1 MRRFFIRFIIGVLVF
16 FTVVIAIVIIRAEL
30 ARQQRFVSI
39 ERKETISLTE
49 KEKYAERLGKALTFK
64 TISYQETQKNDWNEY
79 QNFIKYLESAFPEVH
94 ATLKRD
100 IVNNYSLLY
109 TWEGKK
115 PSLSPALFIA
125 HYDVVPVE
133 QGTEN
138 DWKYPPFSG
147 TIADEAIWGRGALD
161 VKSGV
166 IGLLES
172 VNYWIQN
179 GYQPERTLLFAFGH
193 DEELGGRNGA
203 KKIAELLKERGIKP
217 EFSLDEGMAIN
228 EGIIPGIEGPVALI
242 GIAEKGYLSLE
253 LSVTT
258 KGGHSS
264 TPPDKTS
271 IGILSAA
278 IQRIEQHRKPAKLA
292 GPIRWTLEDLAP
304 YMNFPM
310 RAVCSNLWLFSG
322 LLAKVLATV
331 PSSNAALRTTFAPT
345 LFHAGEKE
353 NVLPAKAWAVVN
365 IRMLPDDSSEEV
377 INYIRKTINDDR
389 VEIKPYSPEKT
400 DEASPL
406 SDRTSDSYKAIVE
419 TIQEVWG
426 NIPVAS
432 SLTLGG
438 TDSTNYVGVVKN
450 LYRFQPLKFTMEE
463 IELLHGTNERVRID
477 NYYKGIEFYIRL
489 LKKVGK

>member
-1 MRRFFIRFIIGVLVF
+1 MRRFFTRFILGVLLLLIVLA
-16 FTVVIAIVIIRAEL
+16 AIVVIRAEQ
-30 ARQQRFVSI
+30 ARHQKIVSI
-39 ERKETISLTE
+39 ESKETISLTE
-49 KEKYAERLGKALTFK
+49 KEKYAERLGKALTFR

-79 QNFIKYLESAFPEVH
+79 QKFINYLEETFPNIH

-109 TWEGKK
+109 TWEGKD
-115 PSLSPALFIA
+115 SLLSPVLFLA

-138 DWKYPPFSG
+138 IWKYPPFSG

-161 VKSGV
+161 VKSSL

-179 GYQPERTLLFAFGH
+179 GYQPKRTLLFAFGH

-203 KKIAELLKERGIKP
+203 RKIAELLKERGIKP

-271 IGILSAA
+271 IAILSAV
-278 IQRIEQHRKPAKLA
+278 IQKIEQHRKPAKLA
-292 GPIRWTLEDLAP
+292 GPIRWMLEDLAP

-322 LLAKVLATV
+322 ILAKVLETI

-353 NVLPAKAWAVVN
+353 NVLPAKAWAVIN
-365 IRMLPDDSSEEV
+365 IRMLPGDSSEEV
-377 INYIRKTINDDR
+377 INYVRKTINDDK
-389 VEIKPYSPEKT
+389 VNIKPFSPEMT

-406 SDRTSDSYKAIVE
+406 ADRTSDGYRTIVE

-438 TDSTNYVGVVKN
+438 TDSTNYVGIVKN
-450 LYRFQPLKFTMEE
+450 LYRFQPLCFTLEE
-463 IELLHGTNERVRID
+463 LELIHGTNEHVKID
-477 NYYKGIEFYIRL
+477 NYCKGIEFYIHL